1 MLKKG
6 AKGLITLWKKRW
18 FVMEGYKLY
27 YYKNKDAE
35 SLRHPLGYIDCSEV
49 TEVTSPVQKK
59 TSFFSS
65 SDPQFQLVTPTRTY
79 VRNTLIAKDFP
90 PPLVVLRGNNF
101 TNCRNSLPR
110 LQQMRKNG
118 KR

>member
-79 VRNTLIAKDFP
+79 VRNTLIANS
-90 PPLVVLRGNNF
+90 PPL
-101 TNCRNSLPR
+101 CSSW
-110 LQQMRKNG
+110 Q
-118 KR
+118 